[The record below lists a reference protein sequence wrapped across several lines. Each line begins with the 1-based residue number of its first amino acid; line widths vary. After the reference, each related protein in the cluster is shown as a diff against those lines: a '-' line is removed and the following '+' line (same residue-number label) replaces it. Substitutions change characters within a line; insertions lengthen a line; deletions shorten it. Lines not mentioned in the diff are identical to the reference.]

1 MNAEPLGTSWKL
13 HHLEL
18 LYGLGMFSHA
28 VSSLLCLRGTEKPP
42 VPFLLH
48 ATACFPPLHS

>member
-28 VSSLLCLRGTEKPP
+28 VSSLLCLRGTEEPP